1 MSFPMTHVVDSDLF
15 TGIAKYPVDRWLEE
29 GAPHLTALGW
39 IKLCKKIAAKDMH
52 NLESIFLAAETAQS
66 RL

>member
-1 MSFPMTHVVDSDLF
+1 MSFPMTHVVDPDLF
-15 TGIAKYPVDRWLEE
+15 PGIAKYPVDRWLEE